1 MNGEV
6 TEPINIPP
14 LAFFLPYPSSI
25 KEHPKHHRPGAPTET
40 LTLCVGVDDLGV
52 LQIDGQSPIRKIKD
66 HQRHMMNKNQVENRN
81 AKNGQNFTSDKFL
94 VWRLLRFW

>member
-1 MNGEV
+1 MNGAV

-40 LTLCVGVDDLGV
+40 LTLSVGVDGHGV
-52 LQIDGQSPIRKIKD
+52 LQIDDQSPIRKIKD
-66 HQRHMMNKNQVENRN
+66 QQRHKMNNHQVEN
-81 AKNGQNFTSDKFL
+81 
-94 VWRLLRFW
+94 

>member
-40 LTLCVGVDDLGV
+40 LTLSVGVEDLGV
-52 LQIDGQSPIRKIKD
+52 LQIDGQSPLT
-66 HQRHMMNKNQVENRN
+66 
-81 AKNGQNFTSDKFL
+81 NFL
-94 VWRLLRFW
+94 YGVY